1 MYFYAWRRRLA
12 RIAILFVLAILRLH
26 AETLP
31 ELVALAFER
40 NGDLQSMRKRA
51 VEASALVHQARLR
64 PNPNLDASYSN
75 GPIIGSTGETDFTV
89 GISQTIETGGKRQRR
104 IGFAEAELR
113 EIEWQI
119 ADRERLLRTTIAS
132 AFADWLALSRNEA
145 NARHLLQLTRQGLA
159 LVTARVEQGEA
170 AALEQSLLQVEANRT
185 QADLIIFTSQRERAK
200 LTLLA
205 VAGVSDTEA
214 PPLSGDFRTFADSF
228 AGPLSQDEEIAAALR
243 SRPDL
248 AALRAA
254 EQTGEQAIQLE
265 KSNANPSITAFSRFS
280 HAHQQSD
287 AFGYVTARPVGA
299 LIPVSDRDNI
309 ITGGIN
315 IALPFKNRNQGNIEA
330 AVARKDGARLR
341 RAYLEQNIER
351 EVRSALLRLSAA
363 RQASELFGQDVV
375 ALAEKNLAVIRK
387 SYELGELRLL
397 DVINEQRRF
406 VELQRTYT
414 ETLKERVLAQIELDR
429 ARGAGKP

>member
-1 MYFYAWRRRLA
+1 MYSFAWLREFTH
-12 RIAILFVLAILRLH
+12 IAIPFVLAIVPLQ
-26 AETLP
+26 AETLAG
-31 ELVALAFER
+31 LITLAFDR
-40 NGDLQSMRKRA
+40 NGELQAMRTRA
-51 VEASALVHQARLR
+51 VEARALVRQAGLR
-64 PNPNLDASYSN
+64 PNPNLEASYAN
-75 GPIIGSTGETDFTV
+75 GPVFGSTGETDFTV
-89 GISQTIETGGKRQRR
+89 GVSQTVETGGKRQRR
-104 IGFAEAELR
+104 ISVAEAELR
-113 EIEWQI
+113 DIEWQI
-119 ADRERLLRTTIAS
+119 ADRERLLRTAIAS
-132 AFADWLALSRNEA
+132 AFADWLALSSNEA
-145 NARHLLQLTRQGLA
+145 NARRLLELTRQGLA
-159 LVTARVEQGEA
+159 LVTARVKEGEA
-170 AALEQSLLQVEANRT
+170 AALEQSLLQVESNRT
-185 QADLIIFTSQRERAK
+185 QADLIIFTSQRERAR

-205 VAGVSDTEA
+205 VAGVSDAEA
-214 PPLSGDFRTFADSF
+214 PPLSDDFQTFANSF
-228 AGPLSQDEEIAAALR
+228 TGPLSQDEEIAAALR

-254 EQTGEQAIQLE
+254 EQTGDRAIELE
-265 KSNANPSITAFSRFS
+265 KSNARPSVTAFSRFS
-280 HAHQQSD
+280 HSHQQSD
-287 AFGYVTARPVGA
+287 AFGYVTASPVGA
-299 LIPVSDRDNI
+299 LIPVSDQDNI

-341 RAYLEQNIER
+341 RAYLEQSIQR
-351 EVRSALLRLSAA
+351 EVRSALIRLSAA

>member
-1 MYFYAWRRRLA
+1 MYFFAWLRRHS
-12 RIAILFVLAILRLH
+12 RIAIPLVFAILRMQ

-31 ELVALAFER
+31 ELIAISLKR
-40 NGDLQSMRKRA
+40 NNELQAMRSRA
-51 VEASALVHQARLR
+51 VEARALVRQARLR
-64 PNPNLDASYSN
+64 PNPNLEASYSN
-75 GPIIGSTGETDFTV
+75 GPILGSTGETDFSV
-89 GISQTIETGGKRQRR
+89 GISQAIETGGKRLSRVSV
-104 IGFAEAELR
+104 AEAELR

-119 ADRERLLRTTIAS
+119 ADRERLLRTAIAA

-145 NARHLLQLTRQGLA
+145 NSRRLLELTRQGLA

-170 AALEQSLLQVEANRT
+170 AALEQSLLQVESNRI

-200 LTLLA
+200 LALLT
-205 VAGVSDTEA
+205 VAGVSDAEA
-214 PPLSGDFRTFADSF
+214 PPLSGDFQTLVDSF
-228 AGPLSQDEEIAAALR
+228 AGPLSQEQEIATALR

-254 EQTGEQAIQLE
+254 EQTGERTIQLE
-265 KSNANPSITAFSRFS
+265 KSNARPSVTAFSRFS
-280 HAHQQSD
+280 HSHQQSD
-287 AFGYVTARPVGA
+287 AFGYATARPIGA

-341 RAYLEQNIER
+341 RVYLEQSIER

-429 ARGAGKP
+429 ARGVGKP